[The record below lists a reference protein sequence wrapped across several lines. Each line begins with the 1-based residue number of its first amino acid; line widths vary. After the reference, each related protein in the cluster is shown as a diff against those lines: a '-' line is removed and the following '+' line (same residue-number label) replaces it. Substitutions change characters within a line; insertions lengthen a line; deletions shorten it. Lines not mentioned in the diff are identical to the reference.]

1 CLLDS
6 NRKVKNLFTRRQLP
20 DYKWWLLAGDRYLFQ
35 ARCSNVKD
43 LHAILK
49 AIAFNEDALINVS
62 SSGVRVIVEDVK
74 CLQANAF
81 LQTELFDEFVLKE
94 E

>member
-1 CLLDS
+1 MVVVNKGNTS
-6 NRKVKNLFTRRQLP
+6 R
-20 DYKWWLLAGDRYLFQ
+20 LAGDRYLFQ

-94 E
+94 ETVNFCLNINVL